1 MHFNFVMALRL
12 IRLDRLHHALHD
24 ISGVLVG
31 PTCQEVLRLG
41 SLFWTR
47 GPRFSTGPIVVALI
61 GVN

>member
-1 MHFNFVMALRL
+1 MALRL
-12 IRLDRLHHALHD
+12 VRLDRLHHTLHN

-47 GPRFSTGPIVVALI
+47 GRSFSTGPIVVTLI